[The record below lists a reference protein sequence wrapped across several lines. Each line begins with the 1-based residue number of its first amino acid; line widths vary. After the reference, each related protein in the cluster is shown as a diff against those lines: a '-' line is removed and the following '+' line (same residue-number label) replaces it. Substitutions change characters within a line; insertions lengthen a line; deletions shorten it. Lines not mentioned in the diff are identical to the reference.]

1 MQPTLLPTQFLS
13 SAIGAIMGPLAEV
26 EQGRTKLR
34 ALEVQLSHDREMYGM
49 KTDFMRGLIRSLI
62 DRRVD
67 AVQKGFQDVLA
78 MYAEQAR
85 HYMAQQEKYADAEI
99 KASTPM
105 EQAGIGKRISEINI
119 QLENIRADAA
129 MLYREMLRAIL
140 LIGGTMPTMAA
151 QDQRALAIAA

>member
-1 MQPTLLPTQFLS
+1 MQPSLLPTQFLT

-49 KTDFMRGLIRSLI
+49 KADFLHGLIRSLI

-67 AVQKGFQDVLA
+67 AVQKGFHEVLA
-78 MYAEQAR
+78 MYAEQCR
-85 HYMAQQEKYADAEI
+85 HYMAQQDKYAVAEI
-99 KASTPM
+99 KAAAPLERASIKT
-105 EQAGIGKRISEINI
+105 RLSEIDI
-119 QLENIRADAA
+119 QLTNIRTDAA
-129 MLYREMLRAIL
+129 TLYREMLRAIL

>member
-1 MQPTLLPTQFLS
+1 
-13 SAIGAIMGPLAEV
+13 MGPLAEV

-49 KTDFMRGLIRSLI
+49 KTDFLRGLIRSLI

-67 AVQKGFQDVLA
+67 AVQKGFQEVLA
-78 MYAEQAR
+78 MYAEQCR
-85 HYMAQQEKYADAEI
+85 HYMAQQDKYADAEI
-99 KASTPM
+99 KAAAPLERASIKT
-105 EQAGIGKRISEINI
+105 RLSEIDI
-119 QLENIRADAA
+119 QLTNIRTDAA
-129 MLYREMLRAIL
+129 TLYREMLRAIL